1 MTYKFKNSYI
11 KNCYTIAGMYEK
23 DGPIG
28 KYFDKTYDNN
38 FDALQYL
45 TKVKYP
51 NYFTN

>member
-38 FDALQYL
+38 L
-45 TKVKYP
+45 
-51 NYFTN
+51 YFKKDTWEKADRKSVV